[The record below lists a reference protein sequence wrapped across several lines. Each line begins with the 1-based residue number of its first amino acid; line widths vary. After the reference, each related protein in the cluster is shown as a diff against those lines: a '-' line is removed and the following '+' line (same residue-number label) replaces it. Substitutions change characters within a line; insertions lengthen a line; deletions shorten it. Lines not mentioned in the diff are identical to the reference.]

1 MWKRKLDE
9 QALSINQAQNASGIR
24 PITSTNNGQAVSNSG
39 HHQNVERVKRIQN
52 LTLYKP
58 NQKVGR
64 TEVATITAELNK
76 GDE

>member
-1 MWKRKLDE
+1 VF
-9 QALSINQAQNASGIR
+9 AQNLE
-24 PITSTNNGQAVSNSG
+24 P
-39 HHQNVERVKRIQN
+39 VKRIQK

-64 TEVATITAELNK
+64 NEVATITAELNK